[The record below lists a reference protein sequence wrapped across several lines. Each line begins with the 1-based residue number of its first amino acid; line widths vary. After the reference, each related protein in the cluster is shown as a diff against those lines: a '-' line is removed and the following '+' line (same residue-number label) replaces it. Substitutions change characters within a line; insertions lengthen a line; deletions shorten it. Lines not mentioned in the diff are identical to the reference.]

1 MKKLCRICKREVPW
15 MVHHEAGRTRKSL
28 RAGDGLNLPAQND
41 NDAICL
47 PCLEKLN
54 SDYISVGWEIQI
66 TYN

>member
-1 MKKLCRICKREVPW
+1 MKKLCRVCKREVPW
-15 MVHHEAGRTRKSL
+15 MVHHEAGMPRKNL
-28 RAGDGLNLPAQND
+28 RAGDGQAPVAED

-54 SDYISVGWEIQI
+54 SEYISVGWEIQI